1 KERRTAMTRRVLR
14 FAFVIA
20 IVPFLLGADA
30 ITITDATPNPNKQP
44 QTVKE
49 DGTYTL
55 SDTFASLAGLAK
67 NTKTMQLNQIGA
79 TIGKDNQGNLTWTAT
94 LQVVAGNYDCYGM
107 LGTKDNNG
115 KMSFIASTAINVDVK

>member
-1 KERRTAMTRRVLR
+1 VLR
-14 FAFVIA
+14 FALVIA
-20 IVPFLLGADA
+20 IVPFLLGADS
-30 ITITDATPNPNKQP
+30 ITINTATPNPNNTP

-55 SDTFASLAGLAK
+55 TDDFASLSGMAK
-67 NTKTMQLNQIGA
+67 NTKTMQINQIGA
-79 TIGKDNQGNLTWTAT
+79 TVGKDGQGNLTWTAT

-115 KMSFIASTAINVDVK
+115 KLTFIASPAINVNVK